1 MLGLQSD
8 CHKPGRSQ
16 HRHEQTPPLPPMHA
30 DPAVAVLEL
39 APPPEVA
46 DLQLESEVVDDNPW
60 QR

>member
-1 MLGLQSD
+1 
-8 CHKPGRSQ
+8 
-16 HRHEQTPPLPPMHA
+16 MHA